1 MGDHRLIGYV
11 EDLLYTPALAYNQE
25 FWRGWTSQIEI
36 SSATGQ
42 LQAVL
47 AGAGIGILHDYLAA
61 SQPSLKLVLPSL
73 KVQRSYW
80 TVMHESMRDNA
91 RVRVV
96 ADFLAAAVTGKGIRF
111 TR

>member
-1 MGDHRLIGYV
+1 MPLIFDAQTRRLLSSRARDKLG
-11 EDLLYTPALAYNQE
+11 
-25 FWRGWTSQIEI
+25 SKIEI

-61 SQPSLKLVLPSL
+61 GQPSLKLLLPSL
-73 KVQRSYW
+73 RVDRTYW

-91 RVRVV
+91 RVRAV
-96 ADFLAAAVTGKGIRF
+96 ADFLGSAVLGKGTPFIR
-111 TR
+111 